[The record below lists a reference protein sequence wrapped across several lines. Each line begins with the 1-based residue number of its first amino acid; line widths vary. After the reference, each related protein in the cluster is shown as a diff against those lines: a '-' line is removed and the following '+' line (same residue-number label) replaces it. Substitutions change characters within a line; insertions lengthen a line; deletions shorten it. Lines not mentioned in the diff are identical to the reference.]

1 MKTRTRKTTRVLCA
15 SAIAMMTLLSSA
27 APAFAVNAGPTEDE
41 AQKVKLGVDNNYITF
56 DKKIYA
62 EEGENAPDVTISYT
76 LFPRTVKDDKE
87 KEAFA
92 ANGYDNVV
100 TGKEGLT
107 ASDTPF
113 TTDDLLAQG
122 QNYFKQTSTINASSL
137 LTGLTKPTVF
147 TYTLKEDVPENA
159 QGFITTDKG
168 TTRKLNIYVGY
179 KDDAAESTG
188 TLSVLYATLAQEDGT
203 KAVGFENNYDT
214 QAIHLTKKVT
224 GNQGDKTKKFTFTV
238 NIANQYSKVTASGVT
253 TNLDNTKLMPND
265 SHNVSFTVDL
275 ANDETLDLTGLSK
288 GATYTVTEDKGT
300 YTQTVTVDNE
310 TPEKPLTDAH
320 TINGDA
326 DTVVFTNTKEG
337 KIPTGIYLNHKLP
350 FNIAGIAILGGAISL
365 FAKKRHDAL
374 EEDDDE

>member
-41 AQKVKLGVDNNYITF
+41 AQKVKLGVDNNSITF

-62 EEGENAPDVTISYT
+62 DEGENVPYVTIEYRLS
-76 LFPRTVKDDKE
+76 PRTVTDDKE
-87 KEAFA
+87 KAAFA

-100 TGKEGLT
+100 AGKGGLT
-107 ASDTPF
+107 ASATTF
-113 TTDDLLAQG
+113 TNNSLVQG
-122 QNYFKQTSTINASSL
+122 QNYFEETSTIKASAL
-137 LTGLTKPTVF
+137 VDGLTQPTVF
-147 TYTLKEDVPENA
+147 TYTLEELVPEKA
-159 QGFITTDKG
+159 QGFITTDTDKG

-179 KDDAAESTG
+179 KNDDAEKAG
-188 TLSVLYATLAQEDGT
+188 TLSVLYATLAQENGT

-238 NIANQYSKVTASGVT
+238 NIANQYSKVTASGT
-253 TNLDNTKLMPND
+253 TTSLDNTKLTPND
-265 SHNVSFTVDL
+265 NHNVSFTVDL

-288 GATYTVTEDKGT
+288 GATYTVSEDKGT
-300 YTQTVTVDNE
+300 YDSSATVDGKE
-310 TPEKPLTDAH
+310 AAVTDHA
-320 TINGDA
+320 ISGDD

-365 FAKKRHDAL
+365 VAKKRHDAL

>member
-1 MKTRTRKTTRVLCA
+1 
-15 SAIAMMTLLSSA
+15 
-27 APAFAVNAGPTEDE
+27 
-41 AQKVKLGVDNNYITF
+41 
-56 DKKIYA
+56 
-62 EEGENAPDVTISYT
+62 
-76 LFPRTVKDDKE
+76 
-87 KEAFA
+87 
-92 ANGYDNVV
+92 
-100 TGKEGLT
+100 LT
-107 ASDTPF
+107 ASATTF
-113 TTDDLLAQG
+113 TNNSLVQG
-122 QNYFKQTSTINASSL
+122 QNYFEETSTIVASKL
-137 LTGLTKPTVF
+137 LEGLTQPTVF
-147 TYTLKEDVPENA
+147 TYTLEEDVPENA

-168 TTRKLNIYVGY
+168 TTRNLNIYVGY
-179 KDDAAESTG
+179 KDDAAENAG

-238 NIANQYSKVTASGVT
+238 NIANQYSKVTASGTT
-253 TNLDNTKLMPND
+253 TNLDTSKLTPNG

>member
-27 APAFAVNAGPTEDE
+27 APAFAVNAGPTEDTP
-41 AQKVKLGVDNNYITF
+41 KVQLGVKDNSITF

-62 EEGENAPDVTISYT
+62 DEGENVPYVTIAYDLS
-76 LFPRTVKDDKE
+76 PRTTITNEE
-87 KEAFA
+87 KAAFA

-100 TGKEGLT
+100 AGKEGLT
-107 ASDTPF
+107 ASATTF
-113 TTDDLLAQG
+113 TNNSLVQG
-122 QNYFKQTSTINASSL
+122 QNYFEETSRIDASSL

-179 KDDAAESTG
+179 KDDAAENAG

-238 NIANQYSKVTASGVT
+238 NIANQYSKVTASGTT
-253 TNLDNTKLMPND
+253 TNLNTSKLTPNG

-288 GATYTVTEDKGT
+288 GATYTVSEDKGT
-300 YTQTVTVDNE
+300 YDSSATVDGKE
-310 TPEKPLTDAH
+310 AAVLTDH
-320 TINGDA
+320 TISEDA
-326 DTVVFTNTKEG
+326 DAVVFTNTKEG

-365 FAKKRHDAL
+365 VAKKRHDAL

>member
-27 APAFAVNAGPTEDE
+27 APAFAVNAGPTEDTP
-41 AQKVKLGVDNNYITF
+41 KVQLGVKDNSITF

-62 EEGENAPDVTISYT
+62 DEGENVPYVTIAYDLS
-76 LFPRTVKDDKE
+76 PRTTITNEE
-87 KEAFA
+87 KAAFA

-100 TGKEGLT
+100 AGKEGLT
-107 ASDTPF
+107 ASATTF
-113 TTDDLLAQG
+113 TNNSLVQG
-122 QNYFKQTSTINASSL
+122 QNYFEETSRIDASSL

-179 KDDAAESTG
+179 KDDAAENAG

-224 GNQGDKTKKFTFTV
+224 GNQGDKTKKFKFT
-238 NIANQYSKVTASGVT
+238 IKIKNQYSKVSIATDATDTNINDAS
-253 TNLDNTKLMPND
+253 LMPGND
-265 SHNVSFTVDL
+265 HIAEFTADL
-275 ANDETLDLTGLSK
+275 KDGETININGLSK
-288 GATYTVTEDKGT
+288 GATYSVTEDKGT
-300 YTQTVTVDNE
+300 YISGTTVDGKE
-310 TPEKPLTDAH
+310 AAVLTDH
-320 TINGDA
+320 TISEDA
-326 DTVVFTNTKEG
+326 DAVVFTNTKEG

-365 FAKKRHDAL
+365 VAKKRHDAL

>member
-179 KDDAAESTG
+179 KDDAAENAG

-238 NIANQYSKVTASGVT
+238 NIANQYSKVTASGTT
-253 TNLDNTKLMPND
+253 TNLDTSKLTPNG

-288 GATYTVTEDKGT
+288 GATYTVSEDKGT
-300 YTQTVTVDNE
+300 YDSSATVDGKE
-310 TPEKPLTDAH
+310 AAVLTNH
-320 TINGDA
+320 TISEDA
-326 DTVVFTNTKEG
+326 DAVVFTNTKEG

-365 FAKKRHDAL
+365 VAKKRHDAL

>member
-27 APAFAVNAGPTEDE
+27 APAFAVNAGPTDDTP
-41 AQKVKLGVDNNYITF
+41 KVQLGVDNNSITF

-62 EEGENAPDVTISYT
+62 DPGENVPYVTIGYT
-76 LFPRTVKDDKE
+76 LSPRTTITNE
-87 KEAFA
+87 ERTAFA

-100 TGKEGLT
+100 AGKDGLT
-107 ASDTPF
+107 ASATTF
-113 TTDDLLAQG
+113 TNNSLVQG
-122 QNYFKQTSTINASSL
+122 QNYFEETSTIVASKL
-137 LTGLTKPTVF
+137 LEGLTQPTVF
-147 TYTLKEDVPENA
+147 TYTLEEDVPENA

-168 TTRKLNIYVGY
+168 TTRNLNIYVGY
-179 KDDAAESTG
+179 KDDAAENAG

-224 GNQGDKTKKFTFTV
+224 GNQGDKTKKFKFEIT
-238 NIANQYSKVTASGVT
+238 IKNQYSKVSIATSATDTNINDAS
-253 TNLDNTKLMPND
+253 LMPGND
-265 SHNVSFTVDL
+265 HIAKFTADL
-275 ANDETLDLTGLSK
+275 ADGETININGLSK
-288 GATYTVTEDKGT
+288 GATYTVSEDKGT
-300 YTQTVTVDNE
+300 YDSSATVDGKE
-310 TPEKPLTDAH
+310 AAVTDHA
-320 TINGDA
+320 ISGDD

-365 FAKKRHDAL
+365 VAKKRHDAL

>member
-27 APAFAVNAGPTEDE
+27 APAFAVNAGPTEDTP
-41 AQKVKLGVDNNYITF
+41 KVQLGVDNNSITF

-62 EEGENAPDVTISYT
+62 DEGENVPYVTIAYDLS
-76 LFPRTVKDDKE
+76 PRTTITNEE
-87 KEAFA
+87 KAAFA

-100 TGKEGLT
+100 AGKGGLT
-107 ASDTPF
+107 ASATTF
-113 TTDDLLAQG
+113 TNNSLVQG
-122 QNYFKQTSTINASSL
+122 QNYFEETSRIDASSL

-147 TYTLKEDVPENA
+147 TYTLEEDVPEA
-159 QGFITTDKG
+159 AKGFITTDTDKG

-179 KDDAAESTG
+179 KDDAAEKAG
-188 TLSVLYATLAQEDGT
+188 TLSVLYATLAQENGT

-238 NIANQYSKVTASGVT
+238 NIANQYSKVTASGT
-253 TNLDNTKLMPND
+253 KTNLDTSKLTPND
-265 SHNVSFTVDL
+265 SHNVSFSVDL